1 MGPTREEFIGVAI
14 KHFGGPPVRTKGPEM
29 WWGRRESKWVN
40 ADSMVFQDYET
51 GDKGGYLELFR
62 IAKEPLPRLNGN
74 EPPRKRDV
82 PPLDNGRQQ
91 PQRRVVDQYE
101 YVDED
106 GNQLFRVQRWLP
118 KAFSQQR
125 WNGKGWVGGEG
136 CMEGVRLVLY
146 RLPEL
151 LRSGPDEV
159 VWIVAGEKDVDA
171 ARQRGLVAT
180 TNPGGE
186 GKWKPEYGEFFR
198 GDHVAIVPDNDE
210 AGRRHAATID
220 KALAGIA
227 ASVTVVPLPG
237 VPEKGDISDWFAR
250 GHTIDDLI
258 ELYRGTSQTKPGSRI
273 VSGAAFVASFAPPDW
288 LIQGIIQSGR
298 LYACTS
304 RTGHGKTAVWL
315 YNGCMIQAG
324 RRVGG
329 LEAEQGNVLYL
340 AGENPEDLK
349 ARMIGMMHAFN
360 LRADQLPYV
369 LPATFPL
376 TEEDADRLLR
386 DIAALGVDFVLI
398 VLDTAASFFP
408 TEDENDN
415 VQAGFYA
422 RTLRRLTGCAGSPAV
437 VTLAHPV
444 KNAAQDNLLP
454 RGGGAFLNEMDSN
467 LTCWSENLGE
477 STSLHW
483 EGKIRGPD
491 FPALIYRLKNVDT
504 GFVDK
509 RERPVMTVVAEPI
522 DDFEAANSAA
532 QDVAEKIA
540 VLRSVQKNPGW
551 SMREIAGALGWISD
565 KGAPQHQKVQRA
577 VEAMA
582 KERSPLLRKSL
593 GKWSLTPAGVRAL
606 EGL

>member
-1 MGPTREEFIGVAI
+1 
-14 KHFGGPPVRTKGPEM
+14 VR
-29 WWGRRESKWVN
+29 R
-40 ADSMVFQDYET
+40 
-51 GDKGGYLELFR
+51 
-62 IAKEPLPRLNGN
+62 
-74 EPPRKRDV
+74 
-82 PPLDNGRQQ
+82 
-91 PQRRVVDQYE
+91 
-101 YVDED
+101 
-106 GNQLFRVQRWLP
+106 
-118 KAFSQQR
+118 
-125 WNGKGWVGGEG
+125 
-136 CMEGVRLVLY
+136 VLY

-151 LRSGPDEV
+151 LASDPDDV
-159 VWIVAGEKDVDA
+159 VWLVEGEKDVDA
-171 ARQRGLVAT
+171 LRRGGLTAT
-180 TNPGGE
+180 TNIMGA
-186 GKWKPEYGEFFR
+186 GKWQPEYSEFLR
-198 GDHVAIVPDNDE
+198 GRHVAIVPDNDE
-210 AGRRHAATID
+210 TGRRHAAAID

-227 ASVTVVPLPG
+227 ASSVALPLPG
-237 VPEKGDISDWFAR
+237 LAEKGDVSDWLSR

-273 VSGAAFVASFAPPDW
+273 VSGASFVASFAPPDW

-340 AGENPEDLK
+340 AGENPEDAK
-349 ARMIGMMHAFN
+349 ARLIGMMHTFN

-386 DIAALGVDFVLI
+386 DITALGVDFVLI
-398 VLDTAASFFP
+398 ILDTAASFFP

-454 RGGGAFLNEMDSN
+454 RGGGAFLNEMDGN

-491 FPALIYRLKNVDT
+491 FPAVTFRLKNVDT
-504 GFVDK
+504 GFLDK

-565 KGAPQHQKVQRA
+565 KGAAQHQKVQRA

-593 GKWSLTPAGVRAL
+593 GKWSLTPAGVKAL